1 MQAMH
6 GTVTLPPAAETP
18 AQRSMGTRLHYTHLC
33 SAAMCCMLVE
43 VRLLL
48 WVLQTAEAR
57 VDQLISRIRPARHS
71 EARRH
76 SVAGYVSSI
85 ISSCFSEDGLEVSC
99 PPHSH
104 CLNRL
109 YAAQP

>member
-1 MQAMH
+1 
-6 GTVTLPPAAETP
+6 
-18 AQRSMGTRLHYTHLC
+18 
-33 SAAMCCMLVE
+33 MLVE
-43 VRLLL
+43 VHLLL

-76 SVAGYVSSI
+76 SVASYVSSI

-99 PPHSH
+99 TPQSH
-104 CLNRL
+104 CLKCL
-109 YAAQP
+109 YAAQK